1 MSGDLAATSKT
12 EALASSRTRIAR
24 HCVCC
29 GSSSLRK
36 SPAVLMPFVAHRAFG
51 WTPAVIDE
59 TWGLSSISN
68 GNAYSLC
75 NSIECP
81 DCGLLFLDI
90 RFSEEEMA
98 SLYSGYRGDEYVHLR
113 ERYEPGY
120 RDRNERLAAGAGY
133 LHEVERFLSPHLPRS
148 MTILD
153 WGGDTGRN
161 TPFAGRWLRRH
172 VLDINEE
179 ASASAAERVS
189 KRHALQQRYDLVV
202 CSNVL
207 EHVPHPYD
215 TVMEMRGALGR
226 GTVLYLEV
234 PFENLM
240 RSVAPASRL
249 TTKRHWHEHVNFFT
263 ESALRCLL
271 TACRLRVIDFR
282 ILEADGGGSAR
293 AFFQL
298 ACALAE

>member
-1 MSGDLAATSKT
+1 MAGDLAAMSKT

-29 GSSSLRK
+29 GSSTLRK
-36 SPAVLMPFVAHRAFG
+36 SPAVLMPFVAHRVFG
-51 WTPAVIDE
+51 WTPAVIDD
-59 TWGLSSISN
+59 TWGLTSISN
-68 GNAYSLC
+68 GHAYSLC
-75 NSIECP
+75 NSTECS

-90 RFSEEEMA
+90 RFSDEEMA
-98 SLYSGYRGDEYVHLR
+98 ALYSGYRAEEYVRLR
-113 ERYEPGY
+113 EAYEPGY

-133 LHEVERFLSPHLPRS
+133 LDEVEGFLSPHLPRS

-161 TPFAGRWLRRH
+161 TPFRSRWLRRH

-179 ASASAAERVS
+179 PSAAADERVS
-189 KRHALQQRYDLVV
+189 KARALQQRYDLVV

-226 GTVLYLEV
+226 GTVLYVEV

-240 RSVAPASRL
+240 RSVAPENRL
-249 TTKRHWHEHVNFFT
+249 TAKRHWHEHVNFFT
-263 ESALRCLL
+263 EAALRCLL
-271 TACRLRVIDFR
+271 SACRLQVIDFR
-282 ILEADGGGSAR
+282 VLEADGGGSAR
-293 AFFQL
+293 AFLQIACTL
-298 ACALAE
+298 AG